1 METNEMGYSLTTV
14 TKLFLFQIVSREFEC
29 TEFIYF
35 RNRISRKL
43 ELILQSRRPQRPG
56 PLPLLYKYT
65 PIMSSLCSAET
76 ETQRLCILGKHLT
89 PELHLQALNIYVL
102 YIILQHYN
110 FDNIG
115 QTITYVWNLVFT
127 FSKPQMFQNAE
138 SLVCIYE

>member
-1 METNEMGYSLTTV
+1 METNEMGYSITT
-14 TKLFLFQIVSREFEC
+14 TKLFLFQIVSREFKC

-35 RNRISRKL
+35 RNRISHKL
-43 ELILQSRRPQRPG
+43 ELILQSRRPQLPG
-56 PLPLLYKYT
+56 PLPFTIQVYS
-65 PIMSSLCSAET
+65 IMSSLCSAET

-89 PELHLQALNIYVL
+89 PELHLQPLNIYVL
-102 YIILQHYN
+102 YIILQHFN

-127 FSKPQMFQNAE
+127 FSKSQMFQNSE